1 MRCFV
6 AGAAAS
12 FLLAACTSSDGQT
25 GDPPCV
31 GGLTPDCA
39 ATYDPPTFATIHAKI
54 LKPTCATGTGTCHTS
69 DAAMGG
75 LVLEDAHRSYQL
87 LLGENGGKARVLAHD
102 PSCSLLEK
110 RLNATDPGYRMP
122 RGPTPLSAGDICTIT
137 KWIAA
142 GAAE

>member
-12 FLLAACTSSDGQT
+12 FFLAACTSSDGT
-25 GDPPCV
+25 PTDPPCV
-31 GGLTPDCA
+31 SGLTADCA
-39 ATYDPPTFATIHAKI
+39 ASYDPPTFSTIHAKI
-54 LKPTCATGTGTCHTS
+54 LKPTCASGTGTCHTS

-75 LVLEDAHRSYQL
+75 LVFEDEKQSYAL
-87 LLGENGGKARVLAHD
+87 LLGQNGGKPRVLAHD

-110 RLNATDPGYRMP
+110 RLSSTDPSYRMP
-122 RGPTPLSAGDICTIT
+122 RGPTPLSAPDHCTIT

-142 GAAE
+142 GAAP